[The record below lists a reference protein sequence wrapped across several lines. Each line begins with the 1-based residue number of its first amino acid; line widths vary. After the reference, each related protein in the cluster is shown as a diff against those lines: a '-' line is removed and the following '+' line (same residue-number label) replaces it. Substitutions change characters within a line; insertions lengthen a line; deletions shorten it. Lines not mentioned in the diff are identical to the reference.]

1 MGLGAGEGVADSVS
15 KFCVIGVPRVVM
27 LMLGCWVEPD
37 TSSILTI
44 PLIPLFPHRR
54 MLDLGMSL
62 EFLLEA
68 CETSET
74 AIAPRSRREN
84 VMTGNRLL
92 ILRKMAL
99 SEFRR
104 FLALVF
110 FIVVHLLLVVSVYV

>member
-1 MGLGAGEGVADSVS
+1 
-15 KFCVIGVPRVVM
+15 M
-27 LMLGCWVEPD
+27 LMLVCRVEPEKG
-37 TSSILTI
+37 SILSI
-44 PLIPLFPHRR
+44 PLIRSFRQRR
-54 MLDLGMSL
+54 MLDLGVLL

-84 VMTGNRLL
+84 AMTGNRLL

-110 FIVVHLLLVVSVYV
+110 FIVVPLLLAVSVYV